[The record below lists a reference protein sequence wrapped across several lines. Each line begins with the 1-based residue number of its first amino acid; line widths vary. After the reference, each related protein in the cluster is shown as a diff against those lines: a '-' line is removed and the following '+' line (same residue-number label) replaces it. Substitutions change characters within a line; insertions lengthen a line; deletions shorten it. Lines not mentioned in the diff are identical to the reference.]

1 LRRQQPLEMWRLVRC
16 SGFAVAVAP
25 CPHPNLRR
33 QQPLE
38 MWTLVG
44 TSAFAV
50 GALCAGT
57 SGVRGPIL
65 VDLIEFA

>member
-1 LRRQQPLEMWRLVRC
+1 MWRLVRC

-50 GALCAGT
+50 GALCVGT
-57 SGVRGPIL
+57 SGARGPIL
-65 VDLIEFA
+65 VDLIELA